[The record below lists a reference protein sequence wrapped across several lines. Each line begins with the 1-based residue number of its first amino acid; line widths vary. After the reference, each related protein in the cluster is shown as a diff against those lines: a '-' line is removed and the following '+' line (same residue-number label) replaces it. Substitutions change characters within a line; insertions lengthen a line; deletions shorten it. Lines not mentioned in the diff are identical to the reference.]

1 MKRLCLVV
9 AANVFAGFECVM
21 GAAVRAFGFAG
32 FGDVQIHLGVAV
44 PEFHV
49 RFGAGAKNTAVTVEV
64 CGFEFNGVAHAQTF
78 VNQCAYLGL
87 RPLTMSKNA
96 L

>member
-1 MKRLCLVV
+1 
-9 AANVFAGFECVM
+9 
-21 GAAVRAFGFAG
+21 
-32 FGDVQIHLGVAV
+32 
-44 PEFHV
+44 
-49 RFGAGAKNTAVTVEV
+49 VTVEV